1 MLMKITRNTFAPSRI
16 PAALRIGIAVVITT
30 GVVVGGV
37 GVATGIRAT
46 REAEAAHTA
55 QVKQEAR
62 EQKEIE
68 GQMFAAAENAKKEMD
83 AAAEADYQKFLADKA
98 AAELK
103 AQAEAQAAI
112 DLAKAQADAEA
123 AAKSAVKAPVK
134 RASGGG
140 GGAPGASGSPIPF
153 VSDPNEAGGGHY
165 DTTQCASGSGSTIN
179 GVPLCD

>member
-1 MLMKITRNTFAPSRI
+1 MLMKITRSTFAPSRI
-16 PAALRIGIAVVITT
+16 PAALRIGIAAVITA
-30 GVVVGGV
+30 GVIAGGV
-37 GVATGIRAT
+37 GVATGIRTA

-55 QVKQEAR
+55 QVKQEAQ

-68 GQMFAAAENAKKEMD
+68 GQMFAAAENAKKDMD

-123 AAKSAVKAPVK
+123 AAKTAVKAPVK

-140 GGAPGASGSPIPF
+140 TAPGASGSPIPF
-153 VSDPNEAGGGHY
+153 VADPNEAGGGHY

-179 GVPLCD
+179 GVPTCD